1 MMHKDLE
8 RILLTEQQI
17 NDKVKDIAAQ
27 IDRDYINTVPVLLCI
42 LKGAAVFAVD
52 LMRELKTDTEIDF
65 IQASSY
71 ENNVVSKGKVTILKN
86 ANISLEGR
94 DIIIVDDIADTCITL
109 KYLLEKLKEYNP
121 RSIKSCVLLN
131 KLDVR
136 KPQDEIKI
144 DYKGSDI
151 PNEFVVGYGLDY
163 ANKYRDLPYI
173 GILKKSVYERK

>member
-1 MMHKDLE
+1 MHKDVE

-27 IDRDYINTVPVLLCI
+27 IDKDYINTVPVLLCI
-42 LKGAAVFAVD
+42 LNGAAVFAVD
-52 LMRELKTDTEIDF
+52 LMRKLKIDTEISF
-65 IQASSY
+65 MQASSY
-71 ENNVVSKGKVTILKN
+71 GDNVVSKGTVTILKN
-86 ANISLEGR
+86 ANISIEGR
-94 DIIIVDDIADTCITL
+94 DVIVVDDIADTCITL
-109 KYLLEKLKEYNP
+109 TYLLEKLKDYNP

-136 KPQDEIKI
+136 KPKEDIKI
-144 DYKGSDI
+144 DYKGADI

-163 ANKYRDLPYI
+163 ANRYRDLPYI

>member
-1 MMHKDLE
+1 MMHKDVE

-27 IDRDYINTVPVLLCI
+27 IDEDYKNTVPVLLCI
-42 LKGAAVFAVD
+42 LNGAAVFAVD
-52 LMRELKTDTEIDF
+52 LMRKLKIDTEIDF
-65 IQASSY
+65 MQASSY
-71 ENNVVSKGKVTILKN
+71 EDNVVSKGTVTILKN
-86 ANISLEGR
+86 ANISIEGR
-94 DIIIVDDIADTCITL
+94 DVIIVDDIADTCITL
-109 KYLLEKLKEYNP
+109 AYLLHKLKEYKP

-136 KPQDEIKI
+136 NPQGDIKI
-144 DYKGSDI
+144 DYKGADI